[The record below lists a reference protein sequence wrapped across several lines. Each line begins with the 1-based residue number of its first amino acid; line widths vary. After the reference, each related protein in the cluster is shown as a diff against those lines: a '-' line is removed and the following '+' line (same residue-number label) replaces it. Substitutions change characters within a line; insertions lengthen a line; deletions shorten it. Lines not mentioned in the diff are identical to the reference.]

1 MISTPI
7 TQGLAFGR
15 LGGVGFDANLTGLF
29 HFFFIAI
36 TELAWDAKKILIF
49 LVLGTLLNAFSSLR
63 DWRALSKVSFCA
75 SLCNILV
82 RGRGL
87 RILIF

>member
-15 LGGVGFDANLTGLF
+15 LGGVGFDANLTGL
-29 HFFFIAI
+29 FFIAI

-49 LVLGTLLNAFSSLR
+49 LVLGTLLNAFSSPR

-75 SLCNILV
+75 SLCKILV